1 MQICTPL
8 DVDTTAKMFAQSY
21 YYLLSQGPS
30 KDLTQLLE
38 KTIGAQKAR
47 PEDFSF
53 QIAGKIFKSVQDV
66 VAHHQAHTCADSAR
80 LVVTSVISAPTYPA
94 CVEASLGYHHVL
106 VSGDVIQRDDSKR
119 PFTSTLILGL
129 DRGANGFIT
138 FCTICKEL
146 FILL

>member
-1 MQICTPL
+1 MQLCTPL
-8 DVDTTAKMFAQSY
+8 DADTTAKMFAQTY

-30 KDLTQLLE
+30 DGLNQLLE
-38 KTIGAQKAR
+38 KTIGAQKVR

-53 QIAGKIFKSVQDV
+53 QIAGKAFKSIQDV
-66 VAHHQAHTCADSAR
+66 VAHHQECTCADSAR
-80 LVVTSVISAPTYPA
+80 LVVTSAISTPTYPA
-94 CVEASLGYHHVL
+94 CVEASLGYHHIL
-106 VSGDVIQRDDSKR
+106 VSGEIVQKDQSKK

-146 FILL
+146 FTPL